1 MRNLHGFSRMRKPQ
15 QETSSFKLQV
25 QEKLKRDE
33 RKQKQSVRPPP
44 IKEELIQ
51 RAQPQI
57 KEEAIQQAQPQ
68 IKEEPIQRTQP
79 QIKEEKI
86 IPAQFAKVTKNG
98 PYICLK
104 CDQVNL

>member
-33 RKQKQSVRPPP
+33 RKQKQSVKPPP
-44 IKEELIQ
+44 IKEKLIQ
-51 RAQPQI
+51 RVQPQI

-68 IKEEPIQRTQP
+68 IKEE
-79 QIKEEKI
+79 KI
-86 IPAQFAKVTKNG
+86 IPAQVAKVTKNG

-104 CDQVNL
+104 CDQVNLSL